1 MENRI
6 IARKRGKRMT
16 KEAKAIIKK
25 DIKKYE
31 SLANVTQGENKEVY
45 AKVAIALQEIIE
57 E

>member
-1 MENRI
+1 
-6 IARKRGKRMT
+6 MT

-45 AKVAIALQEIIE
+45 TKVALALQKIIE
-57 E
+57 D

>member
-1 MENRI
+1 
-6 IARKRGKRMT
+6 MT

-45 AKVAIALQEIIE
+45 AEIALLLQEFIE
-57 E
+57 EQEG

>member
-1 MENRI
+1 
-6 IARKRGKRMT
+6 MT
-16 KEAKAIIKK
+16 KEAKAIIKN

-45 AKVAIALQEIIE
+45 VEVALTMQEIIE

>member
-1 MENRI
+1 
-6 IARKRGKRMT
+6 MT

-31 SLANVTQGENKEVY
+31 SLANVTQGENREVY
-45 AKVAIALQEIIE
+45 AEIAMMLQEIIE